1 MPLALPY
8 HTCIRDKMSDALYH
22 PLEKLSFNKLPHPPP
37 ASSLSDQQVS
47 FFLNPT
53 P

>member
-37 ASSLSDQQVS
+37 R
-47 FFLNPT
+47 FLPLRPT
-53 P
+53 GILLP